1 MELDELIREIEKM
14 EMLSRQVSHQK
25 LAGLFNSSFKGR
37 GVSLDAI
44 RRYEPGDDVRDIN
57 WNVTARFQETYIN
70 TFTEDKER
78 LIWILLDTSGSG
90 RFSTSGK
97 SKFEI
102 AVLLAATLAY
112 SAVDNNDRVGVICF
126 NGKVQQVIQPARGML
141 HFWRIAKELVSLK
154 PQGRSAGLNEAL
166 EFLMKINNK
175 SSLVFLLSDF
185 METDYAPS
193 ARILA
198 QQHQLAAIR
207 IFDEKEK
214 HLPTLGWVN
223 LLDSETGKAKWVNT
237 FSGKFK
243 KEYQA
248 QFEKVEAY
256 FEQAF
261 ISGTVNKL
269 SLSSRDNYQEKLFS
283 FLYSHA

>member
-223 LLDSETGKAKWVNT
+223 LLD
-237 FSGKFK
+237 
-243 KEYQA
+243 
-248 QFEKVEAY
+248 
-256 FEQAF
+256 
-261 ISGTVNKL
+261 
-269 SLSSRDNYQEKLFS
+269 
-283 FLYSHA
+283 